1 MLDKGV
7 IHKVVQWRRSRE
19 FLYWRLR
26 RKILEASV
34 AARIEG
40 LNKRMKRRESLEM
53 LRQWFIEDVGENNRF
68 SWDKDG
74 TVVDWLE
81 EQVGDEF
88 FYLSLGEFHFKCI
101 HRTTLRFVPAPPA
114 PSSSTRLPCRSTPCL
129 RVMSA
134 SRPTPSVL

>member
-34 AARIEG
+34 AARIEV

-81 EQVGDEF
+81 EQVGNDL
-88 FYLSLGEFHFKCI
+88 FYPSWMNFNLNLFTGRHYASFPR
-101 HRTTLRFVPAPPA
+101 HRRQAA
-114 PSSSTRLPCRSTPCL
+114 AAGCDQRRQ
-129 RVMSA
+129 R
-134 SRPTPSVL
+134 